1 MKNSRITCNR
11 ITPLHARAKTI
22 VENFIRNLNKIRGVA
37 NMQKRNRKLA
47 LYTYLLTCRVSP
59 NVSTKVSPSLLL
71 NNEIPRTKTQ
81 TINHEI
87 YNKVHQKLEAH
98 GKITKDKMKKYSDN

>member
-22 VENFIRNLNKIRGVA
+22 VENFIRNLNKIPGVA

-81 TINHEI
+81 TIYHEI

>member
-37 NMQKRNRKLA
+37 NMQKRTRKLA